1 MVGAPVVLGLLAKVT
16 MAVLGLIVGLPLV
29 VVVVV
34 LLLLGEMLV
43 AQQRV
48 TGALVPKVL

>member
-1 MVGAPVVLGLLAKVT
+1 MVVALVVLGSPDKVT
-16 MAVLGLIVGLPLV
+16 MVVLGLIVGLPLV
-29 VVVVV
+29 AVVVV